1 MRRSVREA
9 LVGFSI
15 LAAVAG
21 GFGLWFWLRGVS
33 LRRDTWTIQA
43 RFSDA
48 AGLAARSP
56 VSFRGVVVGNVRR
69 IRITE
74 QAVEAEL
81 EIHDPSLRLS
91 RPMLA
96 RVGTGSLLGGDAIV
110 ALIPSGRAQ
119 PGELEDPR
127 SSRCDDSRMVC
138 SGGVVQG
145 VVAPSLGDVTET
157 MHRLLSQAEQ
167 RRLVPELVATTKA
180 FGETA
185 DRADRLIMDTQRLSR
200 ELQRAVSQA
209 DPILRNLDRA
219 STDAARA
226 TRNAANVT
234 AALDNPRSIADLKN
248 TLNNASKL
256 TARWEAVGG
265 DVQKLTNDPQFI
277 GGMRSV
283 AVGLGKFFDELY
295 PAQTDAARERERRH
309 AAEQE
314 RIRLERQA
322 DQERLAPRSRS
333 RSSGIRVSG

>member
-21 GFGLWFWLRGVS
+21 GLGVWFWLKGVS
-33 LRRDTWTIQA
+33 LRRNTWTIQA

-48 AGLAARSP
+48 AGLAVRSP
-56 VSFRGVVVGNVRR
+56 VTFRGVVVGNVRR
-69 IRITE
+69 IQISE

-81 EIHDPSLRLS
+81 EINDPHLRLA
-91 RPMLA
+91 RPVLA
-96 RVGTGSLLGGDAIV
+96 RVGTGSLLGGDALV
-110 ALIPSGRAQ
+110 ALIPSGRPLPTGLVD
-119 PGELEDPR
+119 PG
-127 SSRCDDSRMVC
+127 SRNCDNSRMVC
-138 SGGVVQG
+138 RGGEVRG
-145 VVAPSLGDVTET
+145 VVAPSLGEVTET
-157 MHRLLSQAEQ
+157 MQRLLSEAEQ

-180 FGETA
+180 FAATA
-185 DRADRLIMDTQRLSR
+185 DRADRLMADTQRLSQ
-200 ELQRAVSQA
+200 ELQRAVNQA

-219 STDAARA
+219 SANAARA
-226 TRNAANVT
+226 TGNVANVT

-248 TLNNASKL
+248 TLNNASRL

-283 AVGLGKFFDELY
+283 AVGLGKFFDDLY
-295 PAQTDAARERERRH
+295 PAQTDAARERERRY

-314 RIRLERQA
+314 RIRLQRQA
-322 DQERLAPRSRS
+322 DQDRLAPRTRS
-333 RSSGIRVSG
+333 